1 MHTLDMN
8 EAYNAGN
15 HLPLMKTL
23 PAALLF
29 HGLIVFGISF
39 APNIMPEIDLPS
51 VLDVTLVQT
60 HSEETPEDAEFLAQ
74 ANQEASG
81 SSDEANRPRSPLA
94 SLEPNAAEGESP
106 LQSQEAAP
114 DHRPKLRPQLLTTKG
129 ETFKR
134 IDKAPEQ
141 PKEEAVP
148 VDEVVSDKTQEIARL
163 LAEVDEAEALYA
175 RRPRIHF
182 IDAVSAKS
190 AVEAEYID
198 AWIKKIERVGNI
210 NFPKEAINRNLSGK
224 LILNATLDHSGN
236 VVDIQIDVSSG
247 FNVLDRAALRIVR
260 LASPYPPLPK
270 KIREKWDQLN
280 ITRTWIFHS
289 GTLDTE

>member
-1 MHTLDMN
+1 MTNTVYTPPGHT
-8 EAYNAGN
+8 
-15 HLPLMKTL
+15 PLMKSL
-23 PAALLF
+23 PVALLL
-29 HGLIVFGISF
+29 HALLIFGISF
-39 APNIMPEIDLPS
+39 TPNLVPDINLPA

-60 HSEETPEDAEFLAQ
+60 HSLEEPEEAEFLAQ
-74 ANQEASG
+74 ANQQASG
-81 SSDEANRPRSPLA
+81 SSDESNRPRSPLA
-94 SLEPNAAEGESP
+94 SLEPDAADGEAPIQSVEAMP
-106 LQSQEAAP
+106 LEQ
-114 DHRPKLRPQLLTTKG
+114 PKEQPQLLTTKG

-134 IDKAPEQ
+134 IDKLPEQ
-141 PKEEAVP
+141 PDKDIVQQDEEI
-148 VDEVVSDKTQEIARL
+148 SDRTQEIARL

-175 RRPRIHF
+175 RRPRVHF

-210 NFPKEAINRNLSGK
+210 NFPDEAIKRNLSGK

-247 FNVLDRAALRIVR
+247 YNILDRAALRIVR
-260 LASPYPPLPK
+260 LASPYPPLPQE
-270 KIREKWDQLN
+270 IRQKWDQLN

-289 GTLDTE
+289 GTLNTE

>member
-1 MHTLDMN
+1 MHTLEMN
-8 EAYNAGN
+8 EAYTAGN
-15 HLPLMKTL
+15 HLSLMKTL

-29 HGLIVFGISF
+29 HGLIIFGISF
-39 APNIMPEIDLPS
+39 APSIKPDLNLPS

-60 HSEETPEDAEFLAQ
+60 HSETTPDDAEVLAQ

-81 SSDEANRPRSPLA
+81 SADEANRPRSPLA
-94 SLEPNAAEGESP
+94 ALQPTDATGESP
-106 LQSQEAAP
+106 VQSQEAAP
-114 DHRPKLRPQLLTTKG
+114 EDMPKLRPQLLTTKG
-129 ETFKR
+129 ETFR
-134 IDKAPEQ
+134 RMDKAPEQ
-141 PKEEAVP
+141 PKEEVVP
-148 VDEVVSDKTQEIARL
+148 VEKTISDRTQEIARL

-182 IDAVSAKS
+182 IDAISAKS
-190 AVEAEYID
+190 AVEAEYVD

-210 NFPKEAINRNLSGK
+210 NFPREAINRNLSGK

-247 FNVLDRAALRIVR
+247 FNVLDKSALRTVR

-270 KIREKWDQLN
+270 SIREKWDQLN

-289 GTLDTE
+289 GTLEAE

>member
-1 MHTLDMN
+1 MQTLDMN
-8 EAYNAGN
+8 EVYTSQ
-15 HLPLMKTL
+15 HHTPLLKTL

-29 HGLIVFGISF
+29 HAFLIFGISF
-39 APNIMPEIDLPS
+39 APTIMPEINLPS

-60 HSEETPEDAEFLAQ
+60 HSEEEPEEAEFLAQ

-81 SSDEANRPRSPLA
+81 SADEANRPRSPLA
-94 SLEPNAAEGESP
+94 SLEPEANDGEAP
-106 LQSQEAAP
+106 LQSQEAVP
-114 DHRPKLRPQLLTTKG
+114 ENQPKLQPQLLTTKG

-141 PKEEAVP
+141 PEKDAVP
-148 VDEVVSDKTQEIARL
+148 IDEQVSDKTQEIARL

-198 AWIKKIERVGNI
+198 SWIKKIERVGNI
-210 NFPKEAINRNLSGK
+210 NFPNEAILRNLSGK

-247 FNVLDRAALRIVR
+247 FNVLDRSALRIVK

-270 KIREKWDQLN
+270 NIREKWDQLN

>member
-1 MHTLDMN
+1 MHTLEMN
-8 EAYNAGN
+8 EAYAAGN

-29 HGLIVFGISF
+29 HGLIIFGISF
-39 APNIMPEIDLPS
+39 APSIKPDLNLPS

-60 HSEETPEDAEFLAQ
+60 HSEKAPDDAEVLAQ

-81 SSDEANRPRSPLA
+81 SADEANRPRSPLA
-94 SLEPNAAEGESP
+94 ALQPTDATGESP
-106 LQSQEAAP
+106 IQSQEAAP
-114 DHRPKLRPQLLTTKG
+114 EDMPKLRPQLLTTKG
-129 ETFKR
+129 ETFR
-134 IDKAPEQ
+134 RMDKAPEQ
-141 PKEEAVP
+141 PKEDIVP
-148 VDEVVSDKTQEIARL
+148 VDKTISDRTQEIARL

-182 IDAVSAKS
+182 IDAISAKS
-190 AVEAEYID
+190 AVEAEYVD

-247 FNVLDRAALRIVR
+247 FNVLDKSALRIVK
-260 LASPYPPLPK
+260 LASPYPPLPGS
-270 KIREKWDQLN
+270 IREKWDQLN

-289 GTLDTE
+289 GTLEAE

>member
-1 MHTLDMN
+1 MHTLEMN
-8 EAYNAGN
+8 EAYTAGN

-29 HGLIVFGISF
+29 HGLIIFGISF
-39 APNIMPEIDLPS
+39 APSIKPDLNLPS

-60 HSEETPEDAEFLAQ
+60 HSETAPDDAEVLAQ

-81 SSDEANRPRSPLA
+81 SADEANRPRSPLA
-94 SLEPNAAEGESP
+94 ALQPTDATGESP
-106 LQSQEAAP
+106 VQSQEAAP
-114 DHRPKLRPQLLTTKG
+114 ENMPKLRPQLLTTKG
-129 ETFKR
+129 ETFR
-134 IDKAPEQ
+134 RMDKAPEQ
-141 PKEEAVP
+141 PKEDVVP
-148 VDEVVSDKTQEIARL
+148 VDKTISDRTQEIARL

-182 IDAVSAKS
+182 IDAISAKS
-190 AVEAEYID
+190 AVEAEYVD

-210 NFPKEAINRNLSGK
+210 NFPREAINRNLSGK

-247 FNVLDRAALRIVR
+247 FNVLDKSALRIVR

-270 KIREKWDQLN
+270 SIREKWDQLN

-289 GTLDTE
+289 GTLEAE

>member
-1 MHTLDMN
+1 MHTFDMN
-8 EAYNAGN
+8 EAYHAEN
-15 HLPLMKTL
+15 HRPLMKTL

-29 HGLIVFGISF
+29 HGLLIFGITFVPSIKPDF
-39 APNIMPEIDLPS
+39 NLPS

-60 HSEETPEDAEFLAQ
+60 HSEQAPDDAEFLAQ

-81 SSDEANRPRSPLA
+81 STDEVNRPRSPLA
-94 SLEPNAAEGESP
+94 ALQPTEAEGEAP
-106 LQSQEAAP
+106 LRSQEAAP
-114 DHRPKLRPQLLTTKG
+114 DQSPKLRPQLLTTKG

-134 IDKAPEQ
+134 IDKIPEQ
-141 PKEEAVP
+141 PKEETVP
-148 VDEVVSDKTQEIARL
+148 IDKTVADRTQEIARL

-182 IDAVSAKS
+182 IDAISAKS
-190 AVEAEYID
+190 AVEAEYVD

-210 NFPKEAINRNLSGK
+210 NFPSEAINHNLSGK
-224 LILNATLDHSGN
+224 LILNATLDHGGN

-247 FNVLDRAALRIVR
+247 FNILDRSALRIVK

-270 KIREKWDQLN
+270 AIREQWDQLN

>member
-1 MHTLDMN
+1 MHTLEMN
-8 EAYNAGN
+8 TAYNAGN
-15 HLPLMKTL
+15 HVPLMKTL

-29 HGLIVFGISF
+29 HGAIIFGISF
-39 APNIMPEIDLPS
+39 VPSIKPDLNLPS

-60 HSEETPEDAEFLAQ
+60 HSEQAPEDAEFLAQ
-74 ANQEASG
+74 TNQEASG
-81 SSDEANRPRSPLA
+81 SADEANRPRSPLA
-94 SLEPNAAEGESP
+94 ALEPTAADGEAP
-106 LQSQEAAP
+106 LRSQESAP
-114 DHRPKLRPQLLTTKG
+114 DNMPKLRPQLLTTKG

-134 IDKAPEQ
+134 MDKAPEQ
-141 PKEEAVP
+141 PKEDAVP
-148 VDEVVSDKTQEIARL
+148 VDQTVSDRTQEIARL

-182 IDAVSAKS
+182 IDAISAKS
-190 AVEAEYID
+190 AVEAEYVD

-210 NFPKEAINRNLSGK
+210 NFPKEAIQRNVSGK

-247 FNVLDRAALRIVR
+247 FNVLDQSALRIVR

-270 KIREKWDQLN
+270 PIREKWDQLN

-289 GTLDTE
+289 GMLDTE